1 MNTLTDT
8 YIFGGK
14 YIWFS
19 FGSTHVQTDTFIY
32 MPHIIFFYF
41 FMVYIEWVLSRY
53 LIWCLLNALGHNLFT
68 RTFKPF
74 NINLFLF
81 KYSRVS
87 LLCQVMFHLSLY
99 MYRQML
105 STSYISFLFLYDVY
119 WMRRVLP
126 CYLTWCLLNARAC
139 NLFTRT
145 FKLFDIIFFFFTNT
159 RCNQSPESSRPSQS
173 WK

>member
-1 MNTLTDT
+1 MHSL
-8 YIFGGK
+8 
-14 YIWFS
+14 
-19 FGSTHVQTDTFIY
+19 
-32 MPHIIFFYF
+32 II
-41 FMVYIEWVLSRY
+41 
-53 LIWCLLNALGHNLFT
+53 CT

-119 WMRRVLP
+119 WMRSVLP

-145 FKLFDIIFFFFTNT
+145 FKLFDIIFFFLQIQDVIKVLNPPDHHKVGSRMYFKFNGMCYFIEKFWTNILL
-159 RCNQSPESSRPSQS
+159 SSSNTEFWIYWHSRYKAKTV
-173 WK
+173 W